1 MINAID
7 PLLLAVLGGYSV
19 ILVLAVLLGGK
30 LPSMVA
36 MTHTRTQ
43 LVMSFVS
50 GLMLGVALFHLLPHA
65 IYTINDANAVEIVAR
80 WTMAGL
86 LAMFLLLRVFHFHH
100 HDMADDAHDTHCV
113 EHSHEHTHSLGPH
126 RLSWLG
132 IAIGLTLH
140 TIVDGVALA
149 ASMRADWLLLDAT
162 NGVAVLVGL
171 GVFIAILLHKPL
183 DAVTI
188 STLMKEG
195 GASKFSR
202 RLIILLFALICPISA
217 LVVLWGLDSIAT
229 GNGIYVGSALAFSA
243 GVFLCI
249 SLSDL
254 LPEVHFHSHDRVK
267 MTLVLFLGVGLA
279 LALVDIEPEHRHSTE
294 QPGSQQHSNK
304 QHGNKQYG
312 NKQYGNKQY
321 GNKQHSSEVSYHRE
335 H

>member
-1 MINAID
+1 
-7 PLLLAVLGGYSV
+7 
-19 ILVLAVLLGGK
+19 
-30 LPSMVA
+30 
-36 MTHTRTQ
+36 
-43 LVMSFVS
+43 
-50 GLMLGVALFHLLPHA
+50 
-65 IYTINDANAVEIVAR
+65 
-80 WTMAGL
+80 
-86 LAMFLLLRVFHFHH
+86 
-100 HDMADDAHDTHCV
+100 
-113 EHSHEHTHSLGPH
+113 
-126 RLSWLG
+126 
-132 IAIGLTLH
+132 
-140 TIVDGVALA
+140 
-149 ASMRADWLLLDAT
+149 
-162 NGVAVLVGL
+162 
-171 GVFIAILLHKPL
+171 
-183 DAVTI
+183 
-188 STLMKEG
+188 MKEG

-312 NKQYGNKQY
+312 NKQ
-321 GNKQHSSEVSYHRE
+321 HSSEVSYHRE